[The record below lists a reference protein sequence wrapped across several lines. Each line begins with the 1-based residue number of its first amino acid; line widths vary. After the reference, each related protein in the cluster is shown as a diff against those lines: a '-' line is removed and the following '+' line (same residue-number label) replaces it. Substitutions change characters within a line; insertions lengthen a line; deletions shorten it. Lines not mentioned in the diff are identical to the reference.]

1 MTTPAEL
8 VARSDGSITAEQVQR
23 WLDRGR
29 LWLNEDGHIA
39 DLSGLKFLVAADL
52 LDPPEEAGP

>member
-8 VARSDGSITAEQVQR
+8 VARSDGITAEQVGR
-23 WLDRGR
+23 WIERGR